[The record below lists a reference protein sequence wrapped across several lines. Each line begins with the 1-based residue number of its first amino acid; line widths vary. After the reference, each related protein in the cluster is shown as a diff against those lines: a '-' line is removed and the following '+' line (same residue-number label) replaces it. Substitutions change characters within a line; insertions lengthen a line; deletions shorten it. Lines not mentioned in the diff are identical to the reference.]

1 MGLKRKHGEGERE
14 MLRAQGIQK
23 EIERE
28 AQAEAYRCCGR
39 SNDTRK
45 KGERSM
51 GQGQGARSG
60 EDACGRGKGWGM
72 EASPCE
78 RKVESHT

>member
-1 MGLKRKHGEGERE
+1 

-39 SNDTRK
+39 SRDTRK
-45 KGERSM
+45 KGERL
-51 GQGQGARSG
+51 
-60 EDACGRGKGWGM
+60 ETLRGKVR
-72 EASPCE
+72 EAS
-78 RKVESHT
+78 